1 MTGKFDI
8 TVVGAGLT
16 GTLIAIMMAKRG
28 FSVEIIEKRPDMRKH
43 DISAGRSINLALAER
58 GIEALRRVGLYDE
71 VSSYTIPMHGRQ
83 VHDVDGA
90 QNHQPYGQA
99 AHEIVYSVHRGL
111 LNKTLLNAAEEAG
124 VTLTFDQAIHSV
136 DIDQQILHLG
146 ESEIDGQHAFDVLI
160 GADGAGSRIRAAMA
174 AHRGFEVD
182 EDLLDHGYK
191 ELHTPPTSSGGF
203 QMEANALHIWPRG
216 GFMMIALPNS
226 DGSFTNTLFLANQG
240 TPSFESIDAQGSA
253 VSFLSEQFADA
264 IGLIPNFAQQYE
276 DNPVGLLGTVR
287 CPQWNDGGRV
297 LLIGDAAHAIVP
309 FHGQGMNCGFEDCTT
324 LDLLV
329 DAIGPH
335 WPQVFDEFEMM
346 RKPNANAIATMA
358 LENYIEMRSDV
369 ADPGY
374 LLRRQLERELERRHP
389 NVFVPRYSMV
399 MFHLLPYQE
408 ALRRGEKQA
417 QLLRTLT
424 EGIADINEVDYQ
436 QAAHWIERE
445 LTPVH

>member
-1 MTGKFDI
+1 MNDKFDI

-16 GTLIAIMMAKRG
+16 GALIAIMMARRG
-28 FSVEIIEKRPDMRKH
+28 FSVEVIEKRPDMRKH

-71 VSSYTIPMHGRQ
+71 VSRYTIAMHGRQ
-83 VHDVDGA
+83 IHDLDGA

-111 LNKTLLNAAEEAG
+111 LNKTLLNAAEKAG
-124 VTLTFDQAIHSV
+124 VQLTFDQSIHSV
-136 DIDQQILHLG
+136 DLEQQVLHLG
-146 ESEIDGQHAFDVLI
+146 DSDVDGQHAFNVLI

-174 AHRGFEVD
+174 SYRGFDVH

-191 ELHTPPTSSGGF
+191 ELHTPPDSSGEF
-203 QMEANALHIWPRG
+203 RMEANALHIWPRG

-226 DGSFTNTLFLANQG
+226 DGSFTNTLFLANKG
-240 TPSFESIDAQGSA
+240 EPSFESIAA
-253 VSFLSEQFADA
+253 NNNPASFLTDQFGDA
-264 IGLIPNFAQQYE
+264 VALIPDFAEQYE
-276 DNPVGLLGTVR
+276 ANPVGLLGTVR
-287 CPQWNDGGRV
+287 CPQWNDGGRAV
-297 LLIGDAAHAIVP
+297 LIGDAAHAIVP

-346 RKPNANAIATMA
+346 RKPNADAIATMA

-399 MFHLLPYQE
+399 MFHKIPYQD
-408 ALRRGEKQA
+408 ALSRGAKQA
-417 QLLRTLT
+417 DVLRKLTDGISTL
-424 EGIADINEVDYQ
+424 EQVDYER
-436 QAAHWIERE
+436 AAKWVERE
-445 LTPVH
+445 LTPV